1 MTFQI
6 IFSVEGNPVG
16 KQRPRF
22 ARGRTYTP
30 KKTVEYEK
38 LIADKAREAMGASEP
53 LSTPVAVYL
62 YVNMTVPRSY
72 SKSRLQACLSG
83 LERPIKKVGDLDN
96 QIKSVLDGMNGV
108 VYVDD
113 CQVVS
118 IHATK
123 RYETISSIH
132 VCVREELP

>member
-1 MTFQI
+1 MTFQV
-6 IFSVEGNPVG
+6 IFSVEGDPVG

-22 ARGRTYTP
+22 SRNRTYTP

-38 LIADKAREAMGASEP
+38 LIADKAQEAMGASEP
-53 LSTPVAVYL
+53 LKTPVAVYL
-62 YVNMTVPRSY
+62 HVNMPVPRSY
-72 SKSRLQACLSG
+72 SKRRLQACLAG

-96 QIKSVLDGMNGV
+96 VVKSVLDAMNAV

-123 RYETISSIH
+123 IYATIPSVN
-132 VCVREELP
+132 VCVSEVLP